1 MKRVAGLS
9 LLLFVGFGA
18 AAPAKRPSS
27 GSPATA
33 GVESR
38 AEPSSLRVALAHLHE
53 EVRRSDDGSL
63 VIENGNYQ
71 ASFSQRGGV
80 RFVPRIEARYERQ
93 LSWQYRAR
101 SIDTDT
107 SRAPLDPVRPVV
119 SATGDHVV
127 DFERPGLIE
136 RYEGRR
142 GGVEQI
148 FVLTRRPAGRGDV
161 RISGEVTFAGTGR
174 RRGAAMEFG
183 AGGASLTYGAPTAY
197 DAEQRPVPV
206 RTDLQGE
213 RLDLVLDGA
222 ALSRA
227 TFPVTIDP
235 LFGAATTYVD
245 PVVNALGHDVDVA
258 YNWDRGEFLV
268 VFDATREGTILDREI
283 RAKRFFENGDA
294 VATSY
299 AMGRTW
305 VINVGAKVA
314 YDLHTNTYLV
324 VWDTQDAVWGR
335 RLASDGAPLGD
346 AFEIGSGDSPSVA
359 ARNFHEHTSSEP
371 GFLVAWAD
379 GTQVRHA
386 RISAAS
392 PFFETAQTNTT
403 ALTGTPSVA
412 VAYDPHEDR
421 FLVDV
426 AGRGDSCAHGR
437 RPPPSDARRRSSS
450 CRAAI
455 RRRATAA
462 ACRWRSTRRR
472 RAYLLV
478 AAAGGNYRG
487 YLLSSDF
494 TPGSDR
500 ARCDRAGLGVD
511 IRTTSSR
518 HGPAASSSRTAMT
531 TPTRV
536 SDIRLRSNGQRAGDS
551 TRRCR

>member
-1 MKRVAGLS
+1 MKRIAGLS

-80 RFVPRIEARYERQ
+80 RFMPRIEARYERQ

-197 DAEQRPVPV
+197 DAHHQPVPV

-213 RLDLVLDGA
+213 RLHLVLDGA
-222 ALSRA
+222 ALSRV

-235 LFGAATTYVD
+235 LLGATTTYID
-245 PVVNALGHDVDVA
+245 PIENALGH
-258 YNWDRGEFLV
+258 
-268 VFDATREGTILDREI
+268 
-283 RAKRFFENGDA
+283 
-294 VATSY
+294 S
-299 AMGRTW
+299 
-305 VINVGAKVA
+305 
-314 YDLHTNTYLV
+314 
-324 VWDTQDAVWGR
+324 
-335 RLASDGAPLGD
+335 
-346 AFEIGSGDSPSVA
+346 
-359 ARNFHEHTSSEP
+359 
-371 GFLVAWAD
+371 
-379 GTQVRHA
+379 
-386 RISAAS
+386 
-392 PFFETAQTNTT
+392 
-403 ALTGTPSVA
+403 
-412 VAYDPHEDR
+412 
-421 FLVDV
+421 
-426 AGRGDSCAHGR
+426 
-437 RPPPSDARRRSSS
+437 
-450 CRAAI
+450 
-455 RRRATAA
+455 
-462 ACRWRSTRRR
+462 RRR
-472 RAYLLV
+472 RLQL
-478 AAAGGNYRG
+478 
-487 YLLSSDF
+487 
-494 TPGSDR
+494 GS
-500 ARCDRAGLGVD
+500 
-511 IRTTSSR
+511 
-518 HGPAASSSRTAMT
+518 
-531 TPTRV
+531 
-536 SDIRLRSNGQRAGDS
+536 
-551 TRRCR
+551 

>member
-27 GSPATA
+27 GPPATA

-80 RFVPRIEARYERQ
+80 RFMPRIEARYERQ

-107 SRAPLDPVRPVV
+107 SRVPLDPVRPVV

-161 RISGEVTFAGTGR
+161 RISGEVTFAGTSR
-174 RRGAAMEFG
+174 RRGAAVEFA
-183 AGGASLTYGAPTAY
+183 AGGASLTYGVPTAY
-197 DAEQRPVPV
+197 DAHHQPVPV
-206 RTDLQGE
+206 RTELQGD
-213 RLDLVLDGA
+213 RLHLVLDGA
-222 ALSRA
+222 ALRRV

-235 LFGAATTYVD
+235 LFGATTTYID
-245 PVVNALGHDVDVA
+245 PIANALGHYVGVA

-268 VFDATREGTILDREI
+268 VFDATVPGTVLDREI

-294 VATSY
+294 VAASY
-299 AMGRTW
+299 AVGRTF
-305 VINVGAKVA
+305 VVNLKSKVA

-324 VWDTQDAVWGR
+324 VSTPRMPSGPGGWPRMGR
-335 RLASDGAPLGD
+335 RSAMRSRSDRDPARPSPPATSTSTRRASQDSWWPGRTVRRCVTRASAP
-346 AFEIGSGDSPSVA
+346 P
-359 ARNFHEHTSSEP
+359 ARSSR
-371 GFLVAWAD
+371 
-379 GTQVRHA
+379 RH
-386 RISAAS
+386 R
-392 PFFETAQTNTT
+392 QT
-403 ALTGTPSVA
+403 
-412 VAYDPHEDR
+412 
-421 FLVDV
+421 
-426 AGRGDSCAHGR
+426 
-437 RPPPSDARRRSSS
+437 RRRSPGPRNWRWLTTRTRIGSS
-450 CRAAI
+450 
-455 RRRATAA
+455 
-462 ACRWRSTRRR
+462 
-472 RAYLLV
+472 
-478 AAAGGNYRG
+478 
-487 YLLSSDF
+487 
-494 TPGSDR
+494 
-500 ARCDRAGLGVD
+500 
-511 IRTTSSR
+511 
-518 HGPAASSSRTAMT
+518 
-531 TPTRV
+531 
-536 SDIRLRSNGQRAGDS
+536 
-551 TRRCR
+551 